1 MGNLLE
7 KSYEFKVPGSK
18 FKTRVAKLGR
28 RPHLLC
34 LLPVRC
40 PERREPQC
48 FAGEFLKYASST
60 ERKRQKSRHLDKK
73 SIGNGGIKF
82 AIVRNE

>member
-1 MGNLLE
+1 LTE
-7 KSYEFKVPGSK
+7 RRVFTKEFK
-18 FKTRVAKLGR
+18 
-28 RPHLLC
+28 
-34 LLPVRC
+34 
-40 PERREPQC
+40 
-48 FAGEFLKYASST
+48 